1 MNTLLFG
8 KSRCNMYGIQL
19 PLHRISYSIL
29 HNLYTNVL
37 LFYSIP
43 PFPLFPLLPLLP
55 LFPLFP
61 QQPLLPLLPET
72 PTYKAKIPNPHFFEN
87 DFLPFI
93 LCSKVIYRRNK

>member
-37 LFYSIP
+37 LFYSI
-43 PFPLFPLLPLLP
+43 
-55 LFPLFP
+55 PLFP